1 MNDTIF
7 GYAWDDIQR
16 AQQGGSLARTI
27 DTSKP
32 AQDPPPT
39 DADLALLAKHGSDG
53 LRAMQYHG
61 TIGRLEAAKL
71 I

>member
-7 GYAWDDIQR
+7 GYEWSDIQR
-16 AQQGGSLARTI
+16 AQHGGRLGRTI

-32 AQDPPPT
+32 VQDPPT
-39 DADLALLAKHGSDG
+39 DADLALLEKHGSDG

-61 TIGRLEAAKL
+61 TIGRLEFAGL

>member
-7 GYAWDDIQR
+7 GYSWDDIQR
-16 AQQGGSLARTI
+16 AQQGGRLARTI

-32 AQDPPPT
+32 AQDPPSDT
-39 DADLALLAKHGSDG
+39 DLALLEKHGADG